1 MDTVVQ
7 EALCDQN
14 WVHNPAKWG
23 IAFFSPDSTGWL
35 DLTVEMR
42 NALRAN
48 FSWKQIALATTEDE
62 LSQSGEL
69 GNTADST
76 ASTLD
81 QKTKTSV
88 TRTRRFEMELTLLRT
103 GPHQPPEIK
112 GLVERAFRPRRLA
125 VRLSEGRFPRQH
137 PYLGIV
143 QVFGWRL
150 VFEPSVFPD
159 LEDWTDEYSRM
170 VTAGKFHEW
179 KSFYSGALDDFE
191 LTLAAK
197 AAGNPINTKVRKDS
211 QAWVEGETQKYRCLK
226 DVRNKGEKQNTIP
239 LLILQPELSAED
251 PLFWLTALGL
261 TGGGFENF
269 TSWSD
274 V

>member
-1 MDTVVQ
+1 MGCNLISLVPAEISTTYGTPWLLNTYLPIHTVKQSKLKPSFSKRREKENPHDTHNEHASPRHLAFILATPTTMDTVVQ

-191 LTLAAK
+191 
-197 AAGNPINTKVRKDS
+197 
-211 QAWVEGETQKYRCLK
+211 VEE
-226 DVRNKGEKQNTIP
+226 P
-239 LLILQPELSAED
+239 LVED
-251 PLFWLTALGL
+251 A
-261 TGGGFENF
+261 
-269 TSWSD
+269 D
-274 V
+274 